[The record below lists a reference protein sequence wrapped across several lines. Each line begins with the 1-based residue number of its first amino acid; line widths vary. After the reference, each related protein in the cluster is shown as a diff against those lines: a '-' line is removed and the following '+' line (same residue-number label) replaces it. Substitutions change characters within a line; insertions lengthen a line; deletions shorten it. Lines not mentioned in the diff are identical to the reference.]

1 MLDTILFDLDGTLL
15 PMDMDEFIRIYFG
28 EIGKALQDLMEPDK
42 IISYVWEGT
51 KAMLSSK
58 DNKTNKQVFMETF
71 GQLVDGDLAVYEQ
84 RFDEFYDDGFLNIRE
99 YVEPH
104 PGVKDFIAALKKKGY
119 NLVIATNPLFPRKAI
134 LHRIEWAELNPE
146 NFNYISC
153 YEDNTYTKP
162 QVEFYQEVINKVN
175 RNPDQCMM
183 VGNDVQEDLV
193 ASKLG
198 IQTYLITDHML
209 NRNAIQIE
217 SDYQGNYKDFAKFV
231 EELPDLR

>member
-1 MLDTILFDLDGTLL
+1 MIDTILFDLDGTLL

-58 DNKTNKQVFMETF
+58 DNKTNKQVFMEAF
-71 GQLVDGDLAVYEQ
+71 GQLIHGDLAVYEQ
-84 RFDEFYDDGFLNIRE
+84 RFDMFYDDGFLNIQE
-99 YVEPH
+99 YVKPH
-104 PGVKDFIAALKKKGY
+104 PGVKDFIATLKKKGY
-119 NLVIATNPLFPRKAI
+119 SLVIATNPLFPRKAV
-134 LHRIEWAELNPE
+134 LHRIEWAELNPDD
-146 NFNYISC
+146 FDYISC
-153 YEDNTYTKP
+153 YEDNTYCKP
-162 QVEFYQEVINKVN
+162 HIEFYQEMINKVN
-175 RNPDQCMM
+175 KKPEQCMM
-183 VGNDVQEDLV
+183 VGNDEQEDMI

-209 NRNAIQIE
+209 NRNDIPKE
-217 SDYQGNYKDFAKFV
+217 SDHQGDYKDFAKFV

>member
-58 DNKTNKQVFMETF
+58 DIKTNKQVFMETF

-146 NFNYISC
+146 DFNYISC

-217 SDYQGNYKDFAKFV
+217 SDYQGNYEDFAKFV